1 MASGVNMGERTGVS
15 AAWQT
20 GDVFVLEFG
29 EDESQLE
36 SLWHEVEARDIGDNG
51 GLAACLGI

>member
-1 MASGVNMGERTGVS
+1 MGERTGVS